1 MLVKNNVS
9 ASKLITKMQF
19 DNNPTRHRILFS
31 PVAAVADEYKEVLK
45 QQTNSPAAQS
55 AIKLSVYQHPEA
67 TREAV
72 KFEVFDDIKKGVT
85 IKNEAQEQEV
95 LDIVNKWKK

>member
-1 MLVKNNVS
+1 VFIN
-9 ASKLITKMQF
+9 
-19 DNNPTRHRILFS
+19 TRG
-31 PVAAVADEYKEVLK
+31 
-45 QQTNSPAAQS
+45 
-55 AIKLSVYQHPEA
+55 